1 MLVKLGGS
9 SIRMVGNNGNR
20 GVPSSSITIIFLA
33 QFLAL
38 SRLSVIFYS
47 RLIDRYIN
55 STQEII
61 EESSGICP
69 SYMKFQPPQ
78 STRLGCFVAR

>member
-9 SIRMVGNNGNR
+9 SMWMVRNNGNR

-47 RLIDRYIN
+47 RLIDSYIN

-61 EESSGICP
+61 EESSGID
-69 SYMKFQPPQ
+69 
-78 STRLGCFVAR
+78 LWAVE